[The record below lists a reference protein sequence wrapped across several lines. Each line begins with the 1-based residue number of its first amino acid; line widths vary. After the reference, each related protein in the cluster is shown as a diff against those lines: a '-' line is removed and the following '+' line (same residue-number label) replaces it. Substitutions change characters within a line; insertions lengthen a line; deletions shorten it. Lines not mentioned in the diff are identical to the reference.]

1 MQISSREWGER
12 GTLLTLPK
20 QAGKKAVFST
30 SIKSLCWNCE
40 VLV

>member
-1 MQISSREWGER
+1 MHISSREWGEP

-20 QAGKKAVFST
+20 QAGNNAAFSAG
-30 SIKSLCWNCE
+30 IKSLCWNCE